1 MSLDLQNSTPE
12 RRRMFA
18 VRVDVSTPEIVEA
31 LAHDLGCYRING
43 AGQLKGAIG
52 VMLDRI
58 ARGALK
64 VVPAEE

>member
-1 MSLDLQNSTPE
+1 
-12 RRRMFA
+12 MFA
-18 VRVDVSTPEIVEA
+18 VRVNVSTPEMAEA
-31 LAHDLGCYRING
+31 IARDLGCYRLNG